1 MQGANGPHFEQG
13 VPIQCVVR
21 VRPTESTGIAG
32 GSGWKDIAR
41 NGDHVQVLS
50 NSQLERAEARVDLCF
65 GPESTNGEIYRNV
78 VDPLVAKVCD
88 GYNGALLLFGAT
100 GSGKSFTLEGTGR
113 NLPGVV
119 QLAIEGLFQ
128 QLIAKSKT
136 LLLDARLAS
145 GRNPAG
151 SYNFSVESSF
161 LEICGDECR
170 DLYNPSTDPAL
181 LRVLDDRWKGVH
193 VARLSS
199 KPAAT
204 SSQLLSSFL
213 ASRESRARAPPDA
226 SNPSSRTATI
236 FSLTIEQSNVPSGT
250 PGIPPTE
257 RLSSKLLFVELPGS
271 EKLSAD
277 PELLRLREGP
287 SANRGILAFGSQVR
301 LLASPETREY
311 MDPRASSLTHLLAD
325 ALGGNSFTTVLATV
339 MPGEPAVSSATLRH
353 LGYLSGGGS
362 SSGVGGQNNNGYIVA
377 GASTYPVQNNDR
389 VRALLRTLRARLL
402 HAEESLQSNQTKGGG
417 HSRIGA
423 GLSTGGSAP
432 GNLNPLLPGEAGR
445 DANSLGGDN
454 GNNSG
459 GGGGDLEVAAL
470 QGRLLEERKER
481 ALALQERDGAR
492 YHVRQLK
499 EMADRLLAEKE
510 ELQAALI
517 SSEEERLTIGRAL
530 IDAELMVNE
539 AALDAAK
546 TRAELEGR
554 VLELEAEKMERGV
567 AEGVDAGRAKRL
579 EEEVRDLRARLAQ
592 AEAEGMADTRIREAA
607 AKADAR
613 IREAAAEADARI
625 REVEARVEGRIRDV
639 EAKAEGSVR
648 EARAQVELMEKQ
660 VAEEKREAERRLAA
674 AQEGA
679 RAELAAVTAKWESEL
694 ARAKA
699 TAATEVADARAKAG
713 AEIADIKAR
722 GDAEVEE
729 TRAKAEAQVAEAK
742 ARADAGIKEAERA
755 SGVAAEEARSSTR
768 SLEEA
773 RATVERQ
780 LAELGEARGE
790 IAAMR
795 GERDAAKQ
803 QLEEVK
809 REWEQAQEGYRAKLA
824 GYAAQVGE
832 LARAVAITESDP
844 DSHVLEPAQ
853 LAVTMRQ
860 LMAEI
865 GAADAEHDER
875 QAKELAS
882 LRRQLKQQTAAH
894 EQLAAAH
901 AQLKAKPV
909 APVPPPPA
917 HLLPQGS
924 NNPSSLSQP
933 IVPSSLSSKS
943 MRGEPGSPA
952 AIGRN
957 PGIILQDGD
966 GPDGAGDVD
975 GIGDGGALRRRCQQ
989 LEQQLLDARLELSR
1003 RGGGAGASG
1012 LNLSPALNLSP
1023 QDQQGLPPGSP
1034 FAGGGVLG
1042 GNFAGANGGNG
1053 GKLPGGGGDG
1063 GDGGD
1068 GLPYGDGQ
1076 AHSIGMPASE
1086 GVIPPA
1092 VALLDKQQREYQ
1104 QQQQQRQQ
1112 LQHQKKEL
1120 ERLSAENEVLKEEL
1134 ESLRRGLGWGLA
1146 AKSQQQQPPPPQQQA
1161 ATRAPTGDPSSSGPW
1176 QGDRSQMDKV
1186 AHPSDLAARPLQT
1199 NGQRQDSPQPVVA
1212 PNGQPSPQNRQRE
1225 AWTSIPADGDA
1236 AGGPQGAGSGAARD
1250 VDMLASGEAAARG
1263 SGARDSSQPPGRKG
1277 AGQGQGYGDGVAGG
1291 SGELGSGLGGDG
1303 GLGQEAWGNFGGREV
1318 DMAKQAAEKEVELS
1332 RLTAERDQLKG
1343 QVAELQRAYESAGGR
1358 DGGGVA
1364 EMAATISRLRGQVA
1378 AMEKSVRAAMSM
1390 ESLRVQVAEFTRGT
1404 QMELEREVAAY
1415 RGRATL
1421 AEEQLERMQEYT
1433 AKATLAYQKE
1443 IARLRGM
1450 LAPVDSGANAGLNGA
1465 VFGATVT
1472 LAAGNG
1478 HSGHGGPGAVAA
1490 NADSRSS
1497 RRGSGSQGRQGPA
1510 PEGGHSDNN
1519 GYHSS
1524 SGAPSR
1530 KAHPDGGQG
1539 DRTGLATDSSSRM
1552 HQSDGAGADAEPGR
1566 LTAGS
1571 HRNSGSSSAQL
1582 SARLERSS
1590 SSKREASLSQPPPS
1604 ETSDGITPAA
1614 SNPASL
1620 PVNPRPTD
1628 KSPPPLPRPAKRLS
1642 QANGEAP
1649 GDLVTAGPDPPPGQ
1663 PSSIGGGGAATGA
1676 GGGVAA
1682 FLERR
1687 ASSKSGFEGGAVPAR
1702 RLSVTDDGIIGATA
1716 SGGGGSARGNH
1727 GSGMGSARGHGIGE
1741 GPGAL
1746 QGAAGVAGAGAGA
1759 MQVPGSPG
1767 GGNEDLQPT
1776 RQPRVSAASSQQLL
1790 ASGTQMSA
1798 GTTGL
1803 PERPG
1808 PQEPVPPG
1816 GLRARLAARKLSAG
1830 AEDAVAVP
1838 PFAATSGGPGGTPSL
1853 APAATAG
1860 PGAPS
1865 IARPSGG
1872 VPARA
1877 RSTSFTSSSPLQS
1890 RMGNPGAGGGRGR
1903 GRAGRQ

>member
-592 AEAEGMADTRIREAA
+592 AEASGVAKEEEKARTEEEGRQMAARVGELVAEGMADTRIREAA

-1236 AGGPQGAGSGAARD
+1236 AGGRVHAGNPD
-1250 VDMLASGEAAARG
+1250 
-1263 SGARDSSQPPGRKG
+1263 GAREG
-1277 AGQGQGYGDGVAGG
+1277 
-1291 SGELGSGLGGDG
+1291 
-1303 GLGQEAWGNFGGREV
+1303 
-1318 DMAKQAAEKEVELS
+1318 
-1332 RLTAERDQLKG
+1332 
-1343 QVAELQRAYESAGGR
+1343 
-1358 DGGGVA
+1358 GGGV
-1364 EMAATISRLRGQVA
+1364 Q
-1378 AMEKSVRAAMSM
+1378 
-1390 ESLRVQVAEFTRGT
+1390 
-1404 QMELEREVAAY
+1404 RE
-1415 RGRATL
+1415 
-1421 AEEQLERMQEYT
+1421 
-1433 AKATLAYQKE
+1433 
-1443 IARLRGM
+1443 
-1450 LAPVDSGANAGLNGA
+1450 
-1465 VFGATVT
+1465 
-1472 LAAGNG
+1472 G
-1478 HSGHGGPGAVAA
+1478 HA
-1490 NADSRSS
+1490 
-1497 RRGSGSQGRQGPA
+1497 RRGA
-1510 PEGGHSDNN
+1510 
-1519 GYHSS
+1519 
-1524 SGAPSR
+1524 
-1530 KAHPDGGQG
+1530 
-1539 DRTGLATDSSSRM
+1539 
-1552 HQSDGAGADAEPGR
+1552 AGADARIHCQGN
-1566 LTAGS
+1566 AGLPKGD
-1571 HRNSGSSSAQL
+1571 R
-1582 SARLERSS
+1582 
-1590 SSKREASLSQPPPS
+1590 
-1604 ETSDGITPAA
+1604 AA
-1614 SNPASL
+1614 
-1620 PVNPRPTD
+1620 
-1628 KSPPPLPRPAKRLS
+1628 
-1642 QANGEAP
+1642 
-1649 GDLVTAGPDPPPGQ
+1649 AGH
-1663 PSSIGGGGAATGA
+1663 A
-1676 GGGVAA
+1676 G
-1682 FLERR
+1682 
-1687 ASSKSGFEGGAVPAR
+1687 
-1702 RLSVTDDGIIGATA
+1702 
-1716 SGGGGSARGNH
+1716 ARGQRRECRVEWRRVWGNCH
-1727 GSGMGSARGHGIGE
+1727 SRCWQRSLWPWWAWCCCGE
-1741 GPGAL
+1741 C
-1746 QGAAGVAGAGAGA
+1746 
-1759 MQVPGSPG
+1759 
-1767 GGNEDLQPT
+1767 
-1776 RQPRVSAASSQQLL
+1776 
-1790 ASGTQMSA
+1790 
-1798 GTTGL
+1798 
-1803 PERPG
+1803 
-1808 PQEPVPPG
+1808 
-1816 GLRARLAARKLSAG
+1816 
-1830 AEDAVAVP
+1830 
-1838 PFAATSGGPGGTPSL
+1838 
-1853 APAATAG
+1853 
-1860 PGAPS
+1860 
-1865 IARPSGG
+1865 
-1872 VPARA
+1872 
-1877 RSTSFTSSSPLQS
+1877 
-1890 RMGNPGAGGGRGR
+1890 
-1903 GRAGRQ
+1903 